1 MTMKS
6 NPADDRMSQL
16 SRRGA
21 VGARLLAAISAYIG
35 MMTRTLLG
43 TALCAA
49 ALFGQANVVDLPRA
63 PLGDGPFLFDTAE
76 QHKIKVTVITKA
88 LDRPFGL
95 AFLPGGDMLI
105 SERGGKLRIVRDNV
119 LDPQPIAGVPK
130 VNARANAGLYD
141 FVLHPK
147 YAENQWIYF
156 AFSKPPEGN
165 LSATVLA
172 RARLRGHSLTDV
184 QELYS
189 TEPGTNIGGTRLA
202 FAHDGTILM
211 TTPAAGDVQKAQ
223 DSASAYGK
231 ILRLNDDGSI
241 PRDNPFAGKT
251 GYRPEIYTLG
261 HRDHLGLVVHPSGTI
276 FNAEHGPNGGD
287 EVNLIKPGAN
297 YGWPLISFGRQYDGT
312 LIPRYKEGMELPQIF
327 WVPSIGPSGI
337 MFYTGDKFPAW
348 KNNLF
353 VGSARYGEIRGYGH
367 LERVVLND
375 KFEDIRRERLLDDLH
390 QRVRDVRQGPDGD
403 IYVLTDQEVG
413 ALLRIEPAP

>member
-1 MTMKS
+1 MLPQSTLG
-6 NPADDRMSQL
+6 R
-16 SRRGA
+16 
-21 VGARLLAAISAYIG
+21 AAGKSAYIKAMARMIVG
-35 MMTRTLLG
+35 A
-43 TALCAA
+43 ALFAA
-49 ALFGQANVVDLPRA
+49 SLFGQANVVDLPRG
-63 PLGDGPFLFDTAE
+63 PLGDGPFVFDTAE
-76 QHKIKVTVITKA
+76 QHKIKVTVMTKS
-88 LDRPFGL
+88 LDRPFSL
-95 AFLPGGDMLI
+95 AFLPGGNMLV
-105 SERGGKLRIVRDNV
+105 SERGGKLRFIRDGV
-119 LDPQPIAGVPK
+119 LDPQPVGGVPK

-156 AFSKPPEGN
+156 AFSKPMEGN
-165 LSATVLA
+165 QSATVLA
-172 RARLRGHSLTDV
+172 RARLKGMSLTDV

-223 DSASAYGK
+223 APGSAYGK

-241 PRDNPFAGKT
+241 PRDNPFVGKP

-312 LIPRYKEGMELPQIF
+312 RIPVYKEGLEIPQIV

-390 QRVRDVRQGPDGD
+390 QRVRDVRQGPEGD

-413 ALLRIEPAP
+413 ALLRIEPAQ

>member
-1 MTMKS
+1 
-6 NPADDRMSQL
+6 
-16 SRRGA
+16 
-21 VGARLLAAISAYIG
+21 
-35 MMTRTLLG
+35 MTRVILG
-43 TALCAA
+43 AA
-49 ALFGQANVVDLPRA
+49 VFAASLFGQANVVDLPRG
-63 PLGDGPFLFDTAE
+63 PLGDGPFIFDTAE
-76 QHKIKVTVITKA
+76 QHKIKVTVMTKS
-88 LDRPFGL
+88 LDRPFSL
-95 AFLPGGDMLI
+95 AFLPGGNMLV
-105 SERGGKLRIVRDNV
+105 SERGGKLRFIRDGV
-119 LDPQPIAGVPK
+119 LDPQPVGGVPK

-141 FVLHPK
+141 FVLHPR

-156 AFSKPPEGN
+156 AFSKPLEGN
-165 LSATVLA
+165 QSATVLA
-172 RARLRGHSLTDV
+172 RARLKGTSLADV

-189 TEPGTNIGGTRLA
+189 TEPGTNIGGSRLA

-223 DSASAYGK
+223 DPGSAYGK
-231 ILRLNDDGSI
+231 ILRFNDDGSV
-241 PRDNPFAGKT
+241 PRDNPFVGKP

-261 HRDHLGLVVHPSGTI
+261 HRDHLGLVVHPSGTV
-276 FNAEHGPNGGD
+276 FTAEHGPNGGD

-312 LIPRYKEGMELPQIF
+312 RIPVYKEGLEIPQIV

-337 MFYTGDKFPAW
+337 LFYTGDKFPAW
-348 KNNLF
+348 KGNLF

-390 QRVRDVRQGPDGD
+390 QRVRDVRQGPEGD

>member
-1 MTMKS
+1 
-6 NPADDRMSQL
+6 
-16 SRRGA
+16 
-21 VGARLLAAISAYIG
+21 
-35 MMTRTLLG
+35 MTRLIFG
-43 TALCAA
+43 AALVAA
-49 ALFGQANVVDLPRA
+49 SLFGQANVIDLPRG
-63 PLGDGPFLFDTAE
+63 PLGGGPFLFDTAE
-76 QHKIKVTVITKA
+76 QHKIKVTVMTKS
-88 LDRPFGL
+88 LDRPFSL
-95 AFLPGGDMLI
+95 AFLPGGNMLV
-105 SERGGKLRIVRDNV
+105 SERGGKLRFIRDGV
-119 LDPQPIAGVPK
+119 LDPQPVGGVPK

-156 AFSKPPEGN
+156 AFSKPLEGN
-165 LSATVLA
+165 QSATVLA
-172 RARLRGHSLTDV
+172 RARLKGMSLIDV

-189 TEPGTNIGGTRLA
+189 TEPGTNIGGSRLA

-211 TTPAAGDVQKAQ
+211 TTPAAGDIQKAQ
-223 DSASAYGK
+223 DPGSAYGK
-231 ILRLNDDGSI
+231 ILRLNDDGSV
-241 PRDNPFAGKT
+241 PRDNPFVGKP

-312 LIPRYKEGMELPQIF
+312 RIPVYKEGLEIPQIV

-337 MFYTGDKFPAW
+337 LFYTGDKFPAW
-348 KNNLF
+348 KGNLF

-390 QRVRDVRQGPDGD
+390 QRVRDVRQGPEGD
-403 IYVLTDQEVG
+403 IYVLTDQELG